1 MRNDKMKRSGYK
13 LKKKKGTKKKVNQT
27 PGESEQ
33 MLGHLEN
40 LNIYSALFLKIYK
53 KNWIINFFKKT

>member
-1 MRNDKMKRSGYK
+1 MVITQCAMIKWKGLVINF
-13 LKKKKGTKKKVNQT
+13 KKKITKKKVNQT

-40 LNIYSALFLKIYK
+40 LNTYSALFWKIYK
-53 KNWIINFFKKT
+53 KN

>member
-13 LKKKKGTKKKVNQT
+13 LKKKVTKKKVNQT

-40 LNIYSALFLKIYK
+40 LNTYSALF
-53 KNWIINFFKKT
+53 

>member
-13 LKKKKGTKKKVNQT
+13 LKKKKVTKKKVNQT

-40 LNIYSALFLKIYK
+40 LNIYSALF
-53 KNWIINFFKKT
+53 